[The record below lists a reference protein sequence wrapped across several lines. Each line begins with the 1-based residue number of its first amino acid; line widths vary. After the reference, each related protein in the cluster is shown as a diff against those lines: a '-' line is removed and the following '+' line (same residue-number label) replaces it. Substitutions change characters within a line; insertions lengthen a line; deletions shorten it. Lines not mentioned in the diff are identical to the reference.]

1 VYQALRSDPTVP
13 SNFASRIADTAARLP
28 GHIAIE
34 RVRSEGV
41 DTTDYAAL
49 TAEARRFGGWL
60 ATSGFVR
67 GDRAALLADN
77 SADWIAAYLGILWL
91 GGVAVPL
98 DTAYKAAQVQTV
110 LESSGARVLFTTP
123 RYLETARTVVSG
135 ISGAAGITLVLI
147 EAGPP
152 GLVGPTEVRQAAP
165 LDAPAEVESGDR
177 AVMLYTSGTT
187 ADPKGV
193 VLTHGNLDAERNAAL
208 AIIDATERDAVL
220 GVLPLFHA
228 LAQMANL
235 LLPLAVGARVVFLE
249 TVSSTS
255 LLEALATRG
264 ITIFACV
271 PQFFYL
277 IHQRVTSEVATGGGV
292 RVRLFRTLLAVNRV
306 CRDRF
311 SWNPG
316 RRWFA
321 RVHTRLGSSM
331 RILITGGSR
340 FDEGIGRDLYA
351 MGFTILNAYGLT
363 ETSGGATVQRPGD
376 RFTTSVGQ
384 PLPGIDVRIGS
395 TAAEGSDDRADGE
408 ILIRGPIVMR
418 EYFGRPDATREAID
432 AEGWLHTG
440 DLGRLDEAGRLYITG
455 RKKEI
460 IVLSSGKN
468 LYPEEIEA
476 HYRQS
481 PFIGEVCVLGLT
493 RPGEP
498 SAERLH
504 AVIVPNAEAIRAR
517 GIVNVG
523 DTIRFEVE
531 TWSASLAAHKRI
543 LSYDIS
549 TDPLPRTTTGKLKRH
564 EIEKLALARA
574 EAKATPGDRPL
585 DDAARAWLADDRTSP
600 LVRVIAAR
608 LDRPAIHPADNLELD
623 LGLDSMERVELMTLL
638 ERQAGTAVTP
648 ETRATI
654 FTVRQLVD
662 AVLEGTPVR
671 SAAATATEPA
681 WSAILAGPPD
691 AELERQLGRSRR
703 GRAILF
709 FAMLK
714 VWLAV
719 VRLFVRVRVVGR
731 AEVPDHGACL
741 LCPNHQ
747 TFFDG
752 FLLAATLPMT
762 AIRRIFYVGASELFE
777 TRSARWFARQIDLVP
792 IDPDAHLVDAM
803 RAGASGLRLGRMLM
817 LFPEGERSID
827 GELKRFR
834 KGAAILAGV
843 LGVPVVP
850 VGLSG
855 LYPLWPR
862 AGAIQWRAFW
872 PFRRRLITIAFG
884 PPIHVKAGD
893 ETRATELMRQAVET
907 LLTATAKS

>member
-1 VYQALRSDPTVP
+1 MP
-13 SNFASRIADTAARLP
+13 SNFAGRIAETAARLP
-28 GHIAIE
+28 ERVAIE
-34 RVRSEGV
+34 RMTSNGIEATPYG
-41 DTTDYAAL
+41 AL
-49 TAEARRFGGWL
+49 TEDARRFGGWL
-60 ATSGFVR
+60 AASGFAR

-77 SADWIAAYLGILWL
+77 SADWIAAYLGILWI

-98 DTAYKAAQVQTV
+98 DTAYKASQVQTV
-110 LESSGARVLFTTP
+110 LVSSGARVLFTTT
-123 RYLETARTVVSG
+123 RYLETARAAASGMSGGALVV
-135 ISGAAGITLVLI
+135 LVLLDI
-147 EAGPP
+147 EAGSSDVIGP
-152 GLVGPTEVRQAAP
+152 GEVRRAA
-165 LDAPAEVESGDR
+165 LVDAPADVAPGDR

-193 VLTHGNLDAERNAAL
+193 VLTHGNLDAERRAAL
-208 AIIDATERDAVL
+208 AIIDATDRDAVL

-277 IHQRVTSEVATGGGV
+277 IHQRVTSEVATGGGA
-292 RVRLFRTLLAVNRV
+292 RVRLFRTLLSVNRW
-306 CRDRF
+306 CRDRMG
-311 SWNPG
+311 WNPG
-316 RRWFA
+316 RRWFG
-321 RVHTRLGSSM
+321 RVHARLGSSM

-376 RFTTSVGQ
+376 RFTTSVGP
-384 PLPGIDVRIGS
+384 PLPGVDLKIAPATV
-395 TAAEGSDDRADGE
+395 EGSDDHRDGE

-432 AEGWLHTG
+432 ADGWLHTG
-440 DLGRLDEAGRLYITG
+440 DLGRLDAAGRLYITG
-455 RKKEI
+455 RSKEI

-481 PFIGEVCVLGLT
+481 PFIAELGVLGLT

-504 AVIVPNAEAIRAR
+504 AVIVPNADAIRAR

-549 TDPLPRTTTGKLKRH
+549 ADPLPRTTTGKLKRH
-564 EIEKLALARA
+564 DIEKLARARA

-585 DDAARAWLADDRTSP
+585 DDAARLWLADDRAGTF
-600 LVRVIAAR
+600 VRTIAER
-608 LDRPAIHPADNLELD
+608 LNRPAVHPADNLELD
-623 LGLDSMERVELMTLL
+623 LGLDSMERVELLTIL

-648 ETRATI
+648 EARATI

-662 AVLEGTPVR
+662 GVLAGVPAQ
-671 SAAATATEPA
+671 AATTTATEPA
-681 WSAILAGPPD
+681 WSTILGGPPD

-703 GRAILF
+703 GMGIAF
-709 FAMLK
+709 FVTLR

-719 VRLFVRVRVVGR
+719 MRLFVRVRVTGR
-731 AEVPDHGACL
+731 GRVPDHGACL

-752 FLLAATLPMT
+752 FLLAATLPVT

-777 TRSARWFARQIDLVP
+777 TRSARWFARLIDLVP

-803 RAGASGLRLGRMLM
+803 RAGASGLRLGRLLM

-855 LYPLWPR
+855 IFPLWPR
-862 AGAIQWRAFW
+862 GGSIQWRAFW

-884 PPIHVKAGD
+884 TPIYVKAGD
-893 ETRATELMRQAVET
+893 ETNGTEHIRRAVEG
-907 LLTATAKS
+907 LLTAK